1 VRLWP
6 LKKEE
11 IAGRF
16 VTPLRNLQTGA
27 AFKTAFTSE
36 E

>member
-1 VRLWP
+1 

-11 IAGRF
+11 IEAF
-16 VTPLRNLQTGA
+16 LTPLRNLQMRKPFTA
-27 AFKTAFTSE
+27 AFTSE